1 MIEESRVNKD
11 LHLVYL
17 EIMNNRLFLIAILI
31 NLSVQVFGQDVVPRQ
46 APIDNISSFED
57 SMKNDEGDSS
67 KFTKIPIIIDST
79 EGWEWIDK
87 EESEDVFEAYP
98 LRLSYNKYKSHP
110 LYRVIGDEIF
120 NGKGQLVRVVDIFD
134 SDQRSISQR
143 VTDELLRQTYINDYK
158 TNKYNFKKENQNA
171 QNYVKQELKLIT
183 TSRFYWSKE
192 GVGYIQQLEL
202 NHADDFDILLKIE
215 RLNDTSFK
223 LIFGDVKG
231 NSVSTWKVAYL
242 PNGQYKSKI
251 IATRLPLEKIKV
263 RMKVYE
269 IRNGK
274 LTIHED

>member
-1 MIEESRVNKD
+1 
-11 LHLVYL
+11 
-17 EIMNNRLFLIAILI
+17 MNNRFFLIAILI
-31 NLSVQVFGQDVVPRQ
+31 YLSVQVLGQDVVSRQ
-46 APIDNISSFED
+46 APIDNMSSFED
-57 SMKNDEGDSS
+57 SINNDKGDNSE
-67 KFTKIPIIIDST
+67 FTKIPIIIDST

-98 LRLSYNKYKSHP
+98 LCLSYNKYKSHP

-120 NGKGQLVRVVDIFD
+120 NGKGQLVRVFDIFN
-134 SDQRSISQR
+134 SDQLSISQR

-192 GVGYIQQLEL
+192 GVRYLQQLNL
-202 NHADDFDILLKIE
+202 DHADDFDILLKIE

-231 NSVSTWKVAYL
+231 KSVST
-242 PNGQYKSKI
+242 
-251 IATRLPLEKIKV
+251 
-263 RMKVYE
+263 
-269 IRNGK
+269 
-274 LTIHED
+274 